1 MKKIAVFY
9 YHHFAQ
15 FEIVQALLLLKN
27 KCELTCF
34 GLEEKNYQSEE
45 GQWYYNTQSLK
56 DIDPTSLDLLI
67 IPGGDSRPLYDHQ
80 ALKGFIE
87 KLINTGGKVAG
98 ICGGSELLAAFSLL
112 DGRACTGNT
121 SGVFESDPVF
131 AYYAKTHLCNDKQV
145 VVDGPFIT
153 GQGQAYSEF
162 ALEIANQMGFIKDEL
177 ERIETLKWLKN
188 IRD

>member
-27 KCELTCF
+27 KCQFTFF
-34 GLEEKNYQSEE
+34 GLENKNYQSEE
-45 GQWYYNTQSLK
+45 GQWYFNTNTLA
-56 DIDPTSLDLLI
+56 DLDPESLDLLI
-67 IPGGDSRPLYDHQ
+67 IPGGDSRPLYDRED
-80 ALKGFIE
+80 LKIFIE
-87 KLINTGGKVAG
+87 KIIKKGGKVAG

-131 AYYAKTHLCNDKQV
+131 PYYAKTHLSNDKQV

-162 ALEIANQMGFIKDEL
+162 AVEISKQMGIIKDEL
-177 ERIETLKWLKN
+177 EAIETLKWLKN